1 MEEKQADSQDAR
13 IEDDESVPDLVS
25 DAESSVHTE
34 DVLDSIG
41 MSNIPRI
48 RVWLD
53 IPPWLAAFA
62 LALTAHVLTTT
73 VESCRCR

>member
-1 MEEKQADSQDAR
+1 MDKQTSTQDAH
-13 IEDDESVPDLVS
+13 IEDDDSVPDLVS
-25 DAESSVHTE
+25 DTESSVHTE
-34 DVLDSIG
+34 DVLDSVG
-41 MSNIPRI
+41 LSNIPRI

-53 IPPWLAAFA
+53 IPPWLAALT